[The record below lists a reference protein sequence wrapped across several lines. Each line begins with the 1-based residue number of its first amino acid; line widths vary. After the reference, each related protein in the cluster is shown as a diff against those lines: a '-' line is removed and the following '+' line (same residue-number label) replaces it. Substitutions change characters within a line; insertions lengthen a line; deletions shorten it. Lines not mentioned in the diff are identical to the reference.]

1 MKKNYFMIILFF
13 AFIFGLFIINIMVPD
28 KKFSQNENRF
38 LAEMPEISLDS
49 WMNESYMRDLDSY
62 ISDQFTGRE
71 SWIIAK
77 NAVDRVTGKTEIAG
91 VITLDEQMVE
101 VWKEYD
107 QASIHR
113 NLEFINEFGEKYNDK
128 NISFILSPTVQGV
141 WMDELPDSA
150 GLINQEIFINDCYE
164 RLGNLNTLD
173 IFTSLFKHK
182 EEYIFYRTDHHWTT
196 LGAYYAY
203 DIYCE
208 SADID
213 KYNLNSF
220 ENKLVSDEFLG
231 TLFSKTLD
239 KNIKTDEIYYYILK
253 NEEPEVSVEIIGKD
267 ETHQGLYFEEF
278 LEEKDKYS
286 SFLGSNE
293 AIVNIKSNINSNGKS
308 LLVIKDSYAHSMIPF
323 LSKHYENITMVD
335 LRYINPGNVTQI
347 QMSEY
352 SDVVFIY
359 NVITFSQERGFF
371 MLDKF

>member
-13 AFIFGLFIINIMVPD
+13 AFIFGLFIINIIVPD
-28 KKFSQNENRF
+28 KNFSQNENRF
-38 LAEMPEISLDS
+38 LAEMPEISFDS
-49 WMNESYMRDLDSY
+49 WMNETYMRDLDSY

-77 NAVDRVTGKTEIAG
+77 NAVDRVSGKTEIAG

-141 WMDELPDSA
+141 RMDELPENA

-203 DIYCE
+203 DVYCE

-213 KYNLNSF
+213 NYNLNSF

-239 KNIKTDEIYYYILK
+239 KNIQPDEIYYYILK
-253 NEEPEVSVEIIGKD
+253 NEEPEVSVEIIGEN
-267 ETHQGLYFEEF
+267 ETHQGLYFEEY

>member
-213 KYNLNSF
+213 KYSLNSF